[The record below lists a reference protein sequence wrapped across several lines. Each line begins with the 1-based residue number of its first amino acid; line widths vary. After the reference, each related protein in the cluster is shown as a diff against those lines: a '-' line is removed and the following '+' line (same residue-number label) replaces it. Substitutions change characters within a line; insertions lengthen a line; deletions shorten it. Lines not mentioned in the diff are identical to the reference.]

1 MESARWM
8 TSRGKIVSDEFFRLL
23 TVDHSTT
30 SGRAVLDSQPVTSDS
45 GAMSQLDQ
53 YMDMVE
59 PYLRLLQSLVPP
71 QIYSLITSSFSYG
84 LQLLNTL
91 FNIIAATSPL
101 SAPYTITPA
110 LLTILCVYLALSSL
124 YRTVMFAFW
133 FVKWGIILGAL
144 FSLAGWMN
152 SGAPAQI
159 LANLV
164 PAAMDNKSG
173 SSRPKSW
180 ESWSTHDR
188 YKREQK
194 TQRQKD
200 SEEAQKFIQNVIDT
214 AGDVYQKSGNWWET
228 AKGVYEEINKQGQT
242 KQSGKRTSSTKSR

>member
-1 MESARWM
+1 MN
-8 TSRGKIVSDEFFRLL
+8 
-23 TVDHSTT
+23 
-30 SGRAVLDSQPVTSDS
+30 
-45 GAMSQLDQ
+45 QLNA
-53 YMDMVE
+53 YLDMVE
-59 PYLRLLQSLVPP
+59 PYLLLLQSFVPP
-71 QIYSLITSSFSYG
+71 QIYSLISTSFSYA
-84 LQLLNTL
+84 LQLLNAL
-91 FNIIAATSPL
+91 FAIIAATSPL
-101 SAPYTITPA
+101 SAPSTIIPA
-110 LLTILCVYLALSSL
+110 LLTILCVYLSLSSL

-133 FVKWGIILGAL
+133 FVKWGVILGVL
-144 FSLAGWMN
+144 FSAASWVN

-164 PAAMDNKSG
+164 PAALEDKSG

-200 SEEAQKFIQNVIDT
+200 AEEAQKFIQNVIDT
-214 AGDVYQKSGNWWET
+214 AGTVYRDSGNWWET

-242 KQSGKRTSSTKSR
+242 KQNDRRTSSTKSR

>member
-1 MESARWM
+1 M
-8 TSRGKIVSDEFFRLL
+8 TGRGNIVPDQFFLL
-23 TVDHSTT
+23 HLPATT
-30 SGRAVLDSQPVTSDS
+30 STCGRAAFDSQSATSYS
-45 GAMSQLDQ
+45 ATMNQLDQ
-53 YMDMVE
+53 YLDMVE
-59 PYLRLLQSLVPP
+59 PYLGLLQSVVPP
-71 QIYSLITSSFSYG
+71 QVYSLITTSFSYA

-91 FNIIAATSPL
+91 FNIIAVTSPL
-101 SAPYTITPA
+101 SAPSTIVPA

-133 FVKWGIILGAL
+133 FVKWGVILGAL
-144 FSLAGWMN
+144 FSLASWVN
-152 SGAPAQI
+152 SGVPTQI
-159 LANLV
+159 LASLIPV
-164 PAAMDNKSG
+164 AMENKSG

-200 SEEAQKFIQNVIDT
+200 AEEAQKFIQNVIDT

-242 KQSGKRTSSTKSR
+242 KQGEKRTSSTKSR

>member
-1 MESARWM
+1 MTGRGNMIPPGGFVGARGTDDSPLPAAPNSGTM
-8 TSRGKIVSDEFFRLL
+8 SPP
-23 TVDHSTT
+23 VD
-30 SGRAVLDSQPVTSDS
+30 R
-45 GAMSQLDQ
+45 
-53 YMDMVE
+53 YFDMVE
-59 PYLRLLQSLVPP
+59 PYLQLVQSVVPP
-71 QIYSLITSSFSYG
+71 QIYSLITTSFSYA
-84 LQLLNTL
+84 LLLLNTL
-91 FNIIAATSPL
+91 FNIIAVTSPL
-101 SAPYTITPA
+101 SAPNTIIPA

-133 FVKWGIILGAL
+133 FVKWGIILGLL
-144 FSLAGWMN
+144 FSVASWVN
-152 SGAPAQI
+152 SGMPAQI

-164 PAAMDNKSG
+164 PAAMENKSG

-188 YKREQK
+188 YNQERK

-200 SEEAQKFIQNVIDT
+200 AEEAQKFIQNVIDT

-228 AKGVYEEINKQGQT
+228 AKGVYEEIDKQGQT

>member
-1 MESARWM
+1 
-8 TSRGKIVSDEFFRLL
+8 
-23 TVDHSTT
+23 
-30 SGRAVLDSQPVTSDS
+30 
-45 GAMSQLDQ
+45 MSQLDQ
-53 YMDMVE
+53 YFDVAE
-59 PYLRLLQSLVPP
+59 PYLRLLQSVIPP
-71 QIYSLITSSFSYG
+71 QIYSLIATSFSYA

-91 FNIIAATSPL
+91 FNIIAVTSPL
-101 SAPYTITPA
+101 SAPHTIIPA
-110 LLTILCVYLALSSL
+110 LLTILCVYIALSSL

-144 FSLAGWMN
+144 FSVAGWVN

-164 PAAMDNKSG
+164 PAAMENKSG

-180 ESWSTHDR
+180 ESWSTHDQ
-188 YKREQK
+188 YKRERK
-194 TQRQKD
+194 TQSQKD
-200 SEEAQKFIQNVIDT
+200 AEEAQQFIQNVIDA